1 LEKIGRFKMENEVRL
16 INGKYVLVK
25 LNIVQKILSSVEAA
39 GLINKELAIDTT
51 GNFPKRG
58 ESLSKF

>member
-1 LEKIGRFKMENEVRL
+1 MENEVRL

-51 GNFPKRG
+51 GNFPKMG

>member
-1 LEKIGRFKMENEVRL
+1 MENEVRL
-16 INGKYVLVK
+16 INEKYVLVK
-25 LNIVQKILSSVEAA
+25 LKIDKFLSSVEAA

-58 ESLSKF
+58 EYLSKF

>member
-1 LEKIGRFKMENEVRL
+1 MENEVRL
-16 INGKYVLVK
+16 INEKYVLVK
-25 LNIVQKILSSVEAA
+25 LNIVQKFLSSVEAA

-58 ESLSKF
+58 ECLSKF